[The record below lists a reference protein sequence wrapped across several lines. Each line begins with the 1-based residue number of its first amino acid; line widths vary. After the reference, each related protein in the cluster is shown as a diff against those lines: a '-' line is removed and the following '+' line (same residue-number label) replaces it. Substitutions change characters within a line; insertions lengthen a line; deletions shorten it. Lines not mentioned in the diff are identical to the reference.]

1 MIHTGLRKLS
11 NTNVYDLHLLKM
23 NIFDIGVPCINISSS
38 EVLFEQN
45 RMALN
50 QEKFDIEVR
59 NDDAI
64 NCNQMFFDLMKRT
77 FDRLYGLYMHEK
89 CPLID
94 TIIKYQSTK
103 QSAAEFEKL
112 NREKNSETNKRRVHL
127 SLLQKNPVL

>member
-1 MIHTGLRKLS
+1 MK
-11 NTNVYDLHLLKM
+11 Y
-23 NIFDIGVPCINISSS
+23 IGVSCIKISSS
-38 EVLFEQN
+38 NVLFEQN

-50 QEKFDIEVR
+50 QENFDIEVR

-77 FDRLYGLYMHEK
+77 FNRLYGLYMHEK

-103 QSAAEFEKL
+103 QSAAEIEKST
-112 NREKNSETNKRRVHL
+112 EKKC
-127 SLLQKNPVL
+127 QKQNNGGYI